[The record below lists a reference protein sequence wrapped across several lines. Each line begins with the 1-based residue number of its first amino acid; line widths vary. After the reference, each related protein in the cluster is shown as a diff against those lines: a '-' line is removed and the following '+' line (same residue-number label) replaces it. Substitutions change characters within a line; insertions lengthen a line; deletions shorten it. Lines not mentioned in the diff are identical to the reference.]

1 MQLYKE
7 ALADLLRGVHSR
19 NPLVHQITNYVTA
32 NDCANVVLA
41 LGGRPV
47 MAEDPREVEEM
58 VAIASALV
66 LNLGTLN
73 DCKVNAMLAAGRK
86 ANELGIPVILDPVGV
101 GATRLRL
108 TAAESILN
116 EIRVAVVRGNLSEA
130 RALTGENSKTC
141 GVDSIDG
148 HANSKEVAIRLSQ
161 QRGCVVAITGVQD
174 IISDGTIVASVNNG
188 HQLLT
193 QVTGTGCM
201 ISALVGAYCAV
212 TDNNYLLAAIA
223 GVATMGLAGESA
235 AREGIGLGTFRMKLF
250 DYISRFTPNELRE
263 GAKIS
268 AE

>member
-1 MQLYKE
+1 MELYKK
-7 ALADLLRGVHSR
+7 ALADLLGEVHSR

-47 MAEDPREVEEM
+47 MAEDQGEVEEM

-73 DCKVNAMLAAGRK
+73 DRKVDAMIAAGRR
-86 ANELGIPVILDPVGV
+86 ANGLGIPVILDPVGV

-108 TAAESILN
+108 TAAQRILN
-116 EIRVAVVRGNLSEA
+116 EVRVAVVRGNLSEA

-141 GVDSIDG
+141 GVDSSEGQEDG
-148 HANSKEVAIRLSQ
+148 RDVAICLSQ

-174 IISDGTIVASVNNG
+174 IITDGTIVVSVSNG

-193 QVTGTGCM
+193 RVTGTGCM
-201 ISALVGAYCAV
+201 TSALVGAYSGV
-212 TDNNYLLAAIA
+212 TDNDYLLAAIA

-235 AREGIGLGTFRMKLF
+235 ATEHVGLGTFRIKLL
-250 DYISRFTPNELRE
+250 DYISKLTPSELRE
-263 GAKIS
+263 VAKIN
-268 AE
+268 AG